1 MRSSLYCALHA
12 GATALLQIPAGRL
25 AKRRDQDG
33 ESVFL
38 MRVSRQPAT
47 WPEQAGR
54 GTRWCDLGE
63 AALTCGLRDAATLA
77 TYGG

>member
-1 MRSSLYCALHA
+1 MRSSPCCALHA
-12 GATALLQIPAGRL
+12 GAMTLQIPAGRP
-25 AKRRDQDG
+25 AERRDQGG